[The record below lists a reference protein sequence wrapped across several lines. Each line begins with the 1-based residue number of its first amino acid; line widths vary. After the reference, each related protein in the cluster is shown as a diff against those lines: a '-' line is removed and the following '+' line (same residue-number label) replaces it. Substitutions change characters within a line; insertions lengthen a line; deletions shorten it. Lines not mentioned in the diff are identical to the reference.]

1 MAVRSAARRARP
13 DVFIRWTLEHS
24 NLKRTLRNTAFTLIS
39 RVRIRSTVV
48 LHLSRHF
55 SPPSTLA
62 RDATAAGRNQV
73 ISTSVSPGGI
83 DLTPWASR
91 VQLIDAAWLIG
102 ILEHRAGILQQGE
115 DSQ

>member
-1 MAVRSAARRARP
+1 
-13 DVFIRWTLEHS
+13 
-24 NLKRTLRNTAFTLIS
+24 
-39 RVRIRSTVV
+39 
-48 LHLSRHF
+48 
-55 SPPSTLA
+55 
-62 RDATAAGRNQV
+62 V